1 MKIKTSL
8 FLIAGMSLASIT
20 NTQAGTITK
29 LNSTGTL
36 SVIEATN
43 YTSLSVLNV
52 TGTNGT
58 TGRINTNDLSTNFL
72 NAAKESTFNG
82 VTIGRGNGELQYNTA
97 IGFAVLDGVL
107 PNGNAVTGNA
117 VTGVGSYALQSNTTG
132 GSNTAVGHAA
142 MQFNTAGTTNT
153 ASGIY
158 ALRNNTVGSE
168 NTATGAN
175 SLVANIS
182 GNFNTAIGNLSL
194 VANQAGQYNT
204 AIGYQSSGQN
214 QGSWNTTLGMNSLYF
229 KTSGNSNIAIGNDT
243 ANVQRDGQ
251 SPLTSTTGSIYIG
264 TSCRGMV
271 NGESNS
277 IVIGT
282 GAWGEGSDTT
292 VIGNG
297 ATKSTHLYGKTIS
310 DSLQVNGNTVLSNTV
325 LSGTVVL
332 AQPQGDISMGIY
344 Q

>member
-1 MKIKTSL
+1 MKIKLSL
-8 FLIAGMSLASIT
+8 ILIAGMSLASIT
-20 NTQAGTITK
+20 HTHAGTTQ
-29 LNSTGTL
+29 LNPNGTWTV
-36 SVIEATN
+36 SDAT
-43 YTSLSVLNV
+43 TSGVSLLTV
-52 TGTNGT
+52 TGGSGT
-58 TGRINTNDLSTNFL
+58 TGKVSTNDLSTNFL
-72 NAAKESTFNG
+72 NASQESNFNG
-82 VTIGRGNGELQYNTA
+82 VTIGKGNGNLQYNTA
-97 IGFAVLDGVL
+97 IGLAVLDG
-107 PNGNAVTGNA
+107 GSATGNA
-117 VTGVGSYALQSNTTG
+117 VTGVGSYALQNNTSG

-142 MQFNTAGTTNT
+142 MRYNTAGTTNT

-175 SLVANIS
+175 SLVSNIS
-182 GNFNTAIGNLSL
+182 GNCNTAIGNSSL
-194 VANQAGQYNT
+194 ISNQTGQYNT

-214 QGSWNTTLGMNSLYF
+214 QGSWNTTLGMNSLYY
-229 KTSGNSNIAIGNDT
+229 KTSGNSNIAIGNDA
-243 ANVQRDGQ
+243 ANVQRNGT
-251 SPLTSTTGSIYIG
+251 SYLTSTTGSIYIG
-264 TSCRGMV
+264 AGCRGMV

-310 DSLQVNGNTVLSNTV
+310 DSLQVNGNTVLS
-325 LSGTVVL
+325 GTVIL
-332 AQPQGDISMGIY
+332 AQPQGDISMGAY